1 MDHITLVPWMNSEAV
16 QAICQLS
23 PSLPYLEPLLVA
35 FFKGAL
41 VTWKRFTSEFRKGGQ
56 IDQATAKKR
65 ERASMP
71 PTNDV
76 NEGALGAVKSYLQRN
91 PNATMHYYNALAM
104 FKFNETATFVQDVFV
119 AEDYAYVR
127 KEARKRD
134 GAHLERERKAAL
146 VAYKDMQIAK
156 QRAKMAQR
164 TEQRNMEEARLAN
177 VQQLEEIND
186 VDINMTVAQLKDQL
200 EIYRGLVDRIP
211 LKSHLKTKA
220 VMIEALKAAIIK
232 YKEGPQV

>member
-1 MDHITLVPWMNSEAV
+1 M
-16 QAICQLS
+16 
-23 PSLPYLEPLLVA
+23 PS
-35 FFKGAL
+35 
-41 VTWKRFTSEFRKGGQ
+41 
-56 IDQATAKKR
+56 
-65 ERASMP
+65 
-71 PTNDV
+71 TNDV

-91 PNATMHYYNALAM
+91 PNTTMHYYNALAM

-119 AEDYAYVR
+119 AEDYAYVC
-127 KEARKRD
+127 KEACKRD
-134 GAHLERERKAAL
+134 GAHLERAAL

-200 EIYRGLVDRIP
+200 EIYRGLVDGIP

>member
-1 MDHITLVPWMNSEAV
+1 M
-16 QAICQLS
+16 
-23 PSLPYLEPLLVA
+23 PS
-35 FFKGAL
+35 
-41 VTWKRFTSEFRKGGQ
+41 
-56 IDQATAKKR
+56 
-65 ERASMP
+65 
-71 PTNDV
+71 TNDV

-104 FKFNETATFVQDVFV
+104 FKFNETAKFVQDVFV

-134 GAHLERERKAAL
+134 GAHLEKEQKAAL

-200 EIYRGLVDRIP
+200 EIYRGLVDGIP

-232 YKEGPQV
+232 YKEGLQVQLTGI